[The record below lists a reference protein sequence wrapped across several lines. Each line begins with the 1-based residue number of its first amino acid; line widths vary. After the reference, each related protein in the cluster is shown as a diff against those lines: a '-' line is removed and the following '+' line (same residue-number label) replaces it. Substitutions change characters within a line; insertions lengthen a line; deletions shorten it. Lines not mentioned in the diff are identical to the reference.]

1 MHCDDSGGDGVGV
14 PHTVDL
20 FYIPPLHVFTGK
32 WRFMKSK
39 KHLMKPKMA
48 IISLLEGNFALST
61 SENATS
67 VEAEAFLDEFD
78 KGMLNLQKFNLQVVC
93 TTA

>member
-1 MHCDDSGGDGVGV
+1 MGLGVLSAMISYLY
-14 PHTVDL
+14 TTSS
-20 FYIPPLHVFTGK
+20 TGK

-61 SENATS
+61 SENVTS
-67 VEAEAFLDEFD
+67 TETEDFLDHFD
-78 KGMLNLQKFNLQVVC
+78 KGLLNLQKFDIQVRK
-93 TTA
+93 